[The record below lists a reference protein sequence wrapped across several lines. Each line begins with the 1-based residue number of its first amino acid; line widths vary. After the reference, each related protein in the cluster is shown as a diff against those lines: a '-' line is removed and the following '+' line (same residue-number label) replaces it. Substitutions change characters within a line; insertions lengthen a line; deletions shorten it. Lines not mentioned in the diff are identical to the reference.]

1 MSTLPVSTISAK
13 VPPNWSAIIQL
24 VLSALAALS
33 LFAVGVVIA
42 LTNLLGSLS
51 SSSGISSLT
60 QPLMVTGSLIFV
72 GILVLPS
79 AWYSWKKITHPE
91 FQPVIHS
98 EWRYLTLFLT
108 ILVLVLEGGVLALGN
123 RITQNDRISWFLLPP
138 LNILATGLPT
148 LWLVY
153 IGTRGLI
160 PGSPKRKW
168 GILAVG
174 LTLGPLLILVLELLL
189 LVGVGILI
197 LLWFVVN
204 PNLSNQLTNLAFRLE
219 YAAPNVDQ
227 VLKILVPY
235 LLSPGLVF
243 ISIAFISVLVPLI
256 EESLKPLGVWFLAGQ
271 NINPAQGFSY
281 GILSGAG
288 FGLFENLSNTSGGG
302 TDWAL
307 VAASRMS
314 TLLLHCFTAG
324 LVGWALASA
333 WSQRRYIRLG
343 ISFAIAT
350 LIHGLW
356 NGMAV
361 LSSLGSL
368 QNVSN
373 ISVPSQLQQIGKY
386 TTVGV
391 IVLGILVLFAFIGFN
406 RFLRRELA
414 GFSLSSTSHINLSDT
429 NTGIASSVV
438 DHNTSPSNSS
448 TLQVL
453 GETPSK
459 PQNGFQ
465 RLETGENLTNNTGKI
480 L

>member
-1 MSTLPVSTISAK
+1 MSTLPASTTSAK
-13 VPPNWSAIIQL
+13 APPNWSAIIQL
-24 VLSALAALS
+24 ILSALAALS
-33 LFAVGVVIA
+33 LLAVGVIIA

-51 SSSGISSLT
+51 SGSGVSGLT
-60 QPLMVTGSLIFV
+60 QPFMVAASLIFL

-79 AWYSWKKITHPE
+79 AWYSWKEISHPE
-91 FQPVIHS
+91 FQPVTRS
-98 EWRYLTLFLT
+98 EWRYLTLSLT
-108 ILVLVLEGGVLALGN
+108 IFVLALEGGVLALGN
-123 RITQNDRISWFLLPP
+123 LVAQNDRISWFLLPP
-138 LNILATGLPT
+138 LNVLATGLPV

-168 GILAVG
+168 GVLAVG
-174 LTLGPLLILVLELLL
+174 LTLGPFLILVLELLL
-189 LVGVGILI
+189 LISLGILI
-197 LLWFVVN
+197 LLWLVID

-227 VLKILVPY
+227 VLKILLPY
-235 LLSPGLVF
+235 LLNPGLLF
-243 ISIAFISVLVPLI
+243 ISFAFISVLIPII
-256 EESLKPLGVWFLAGQ
+256 EETLKPLGVWFLARQ
-271 NINPAQGFSY
+271 KITPAQGFTY

-288 FGLFENLSNTSGGG
+288 FGLFENLGNTSGGG

-343 ISFAIAT
+343 ISFTIAI

-368 QNVSN
+368 QNISNVS
-373 ISVPSQLQQIGKY
+373 IPRSLQQAGTY
-386 TTVGV
+386 TTVVLIVIGV
-391 IVLGILVLFAFIGFN
+391 LVLIAFIGFN
-406 RFLRRELA
+406 RFLRRDLA
-414 GFSLSSTSHINLSDT
+414 GFSPSSTSKISFSST
-429 NTGIASSVV
+429 NAGTPTSGA
-438 DHNTSPSNSS
+438 DHETSPLNSPIV
-448 TLQVL
+448 QVI

-459 PQNGFQ
+459 TQNDFQ
-465 RLETGENLTNNTGKI
+465 RQEKGENFTNDTGK
-480 L
+480 